1 MRYTS
6 GQISI
11 TNIMNLSLYSPKHIF
26 LIHNTKLQE
35 DIKFPYFTPS
45 VGVRF
50 TSVGVVRF
58 TSVGVRFSI
67 PTFS

>member
-11 TNIMNLSLYSPKHIF
+11 TNSTNLSQYSPKHIF

-35 DIKFPYFTPS
+35 DNQFPYFTPS

-50 TSVGVVRF
+50 SIPNVFLDKF
-58 TSVGVRFSI
+58 TSVGRRGGGC
-67 PTFS
+67 